1 MGSVQTLYFPHK
13 LYFPPSGFG
22 FWYYLGQ
29 YSRLSTMDYNE
40 CVGAS
45 SGSLLCICT
54 LLDKDKKADL
64 FEFVKSLALNT
75 LTEYREQTSFVN
87 LYILNNIFIDQLF
100 QQIDWTTVDLS
111 KLKII
116 TTQVQFKY
124 WAVPVLSKRETVPET
139 KEELKELTLAS
150 TYIPFI
156 SNYQYKLYYTIGAEH
171 FIDGGIIDWYMP
183 SAYFSVKPTA
193 VSLIM
198 PTVESVYQSYFDG
211 QISELSINRV
221 PPNPEFYL
229 ISPVTLTLLFIIFT
243 MIFRK

>member
-1 MGSVQTLYFPHK
+1 MYMGSVQT

-29 YSRLSTMDYNE
+29 YSQISTMDYNE

-54 LLDKDKKADL
+54 LLDKDKKSDL
-64 FEFVKSLALNT
+64 FEFVKNIALNT

-87 LYILNNIFIDQLF
+87 LYTLNKIYIEQLF
-100 QQIDWTTVDLS
+100 EEIDWTTVDLS
-111 KLKII
+111 KLKIV

-124 WAVPVLSKRETVPET
+124 WTVPVMSKRETVPET
-139 KEELKELTLAS
+139 KEELKELALAT

-156 SNYQYKLYYTIGAEH
+156 SNYNYKLYYTIDKEH

-198 PTVESVYQSYFDG
+198 PSVEAINNLYFDG
-211 QISELSINRV
+211 QTAMLTV
-221 PPNPEFYL
+221 TTKPPNPEFYL
-229 ISPVTLTLLFIIFT
+229 ISPVTLTLLVIIVTIIFC
-243 MIFRK
+243 K

>member
-1 MGSVQTLYFPHK
+1 MYMGSVQT

-29 YSRLSTMDYNE
+29 YSQISTMDYNE

-54 LLDKDKKADL
+54 LLDKEKKSDL
-64 FEFVKSLALNT
+64 FEFVKSLALNS

-87 LYILNNIFIDQLF
+87 LYILNDIFIDQLF
-100 QQIDWTTVDLS
+100 KQIDWTTVDLS

-116 TTQVQFKY
+116 TTQLQFKY
-124 WAVPVLSKRETVPET
+124 WAVPVISKRETVPET

-150 TYIPFI
+150 AYIPFI
-156 SNYQYKLYYTIGAEH
+156 SNYQYKPYYTIENEH
-171 FIDGGIIDWYMP
+171 FIDGGIIDWYIP
-183 SAYFSVKPTA
+183 SSYFSVKPTRA
-193 VSLIM
+193 SLIM

-211 QISELSINRV
+211 QHAKLTV
-221 PPNPEFYL
+221 TTPPPNPEFYL
-229 ISPVTLTLLFIIFT
+229 ISPVTLTLLVIIVTIIFC
-243 MIFRK
+243 K